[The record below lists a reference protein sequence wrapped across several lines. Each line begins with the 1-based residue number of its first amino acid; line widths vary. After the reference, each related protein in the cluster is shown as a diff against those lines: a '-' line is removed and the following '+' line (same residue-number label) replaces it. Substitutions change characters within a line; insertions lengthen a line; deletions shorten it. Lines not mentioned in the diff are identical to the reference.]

1 MSEETVQS
9 NSVSE
14 EKKINRQK
22 NALKWIADLSTS
34 ILAGFIVALGLHMFA
49 NSPTTK
55 FVPGGITGIA
65 KILNLVTGDKIS
77 MGYFMLMLNIPI
89 FVLEAIFVDKKLGL
103 VLTVYA
109 LTQSFSLV
117 LFENINL
124 WQYQVEDWERV
135 YAAIATGVVTGIG
148 FSIQIRRHG
157 ASGGTFAIS
166 SLIKRWNPGANIAW
180 LSFAMDVGVIFLTFF
195 VFSDSTVSSVICT
208 FINLFIADI
217 VVDRC
222 VRGTKD
228 GYKFEIITD
237 DPEEISTR
245 IITELKH
252 GVTELT
258 VNGMYSRKEKYMI
271 ICIIRK
277 RELSKMLKILKA
289 YPKTFANFSSVN
301 EVLGRF
307 KK

>member
-1 MSEETVQS
+1 MSEPTVQP
-9 NSVSE
+9 NYVSE
-14 EKKINRQK
+14 KQKLNRQK
-22 NALKWIADLSTS
+22 NVSKWIADVSTS

-65 KILNLVTGDKIS
+65 RILNLITGDKIS
-77 MGYFMLMLNIPI
+77 MGYFMLMLNVPI

-103 VLTVYA
+103 ILTIYS

-117 LFENINL
+117 MFENFHL
-124 WQYQVEDWERV
+124 WQYQVEDWERI
-135 YAAIATGVVTGIG
+135 YAAIATGVLTGIG
-148 FSIQIRRHG
+148 FSVQIRRHG
-157 ASGGTFAIS
+157 ASGGTYAIS
-166 SLIKRWNPGANIAW
+166 SLVKQWNPGANIAW
-180 LSFAMDVGVIFLTFF
+180 LSFAMDAGVIFLAFF

-222 VRGTKD
+222 VRGAKD

-237 DPEEISTR
+237 EPNEISAR

-252 GVTELT
+252 GVTEIT
-258 VNGMYSRKEKYMI
+258 VNGVYSHKEKYMVM
-271 ICIIRK
+271 CIIRK
-277 RELSKMLKILKA
+277 RELTKMLKILKV
-289 YPKTFANFSSVN
+289 YPKTFASFSSVN
-301 EVLGRF
+301 EVFGRF